1 LSARARADA
10 GERVGR
16 IVSGGQTGA
25 DRAAL
30 DFAIASGI
38 PYGGWCPRGGRA
50 EDMPRPP
57 GLLARYPS
65 LRETASEAEVER
77 TLLNVRDSDATLILT
92 TPSARGDSPGTRA
105 TERAAA
111 ELSRACAV
119 IDVLDVAGAGARF
132 AALARAMPPGGT
144 LNVAGPR
151 ESEAPGIYAWS
162 RALLDVLLGEP
173 PARSP

>member
-1 LSARARADA
+1 MER
-10 GERVGR
+10 ERVGR

-30 DFAIASGI
+30 DFAIANRI

-50 EDMPRPP
+50 EDMPWPP

-65 LRETASEAEVER
+65 LRETASEAEGER
-77 TLLNVRDSDATLILT
+77 TRLNVRDSDATLILT
-92 TPSARGDSPGTRA
+92 ARSASGDSPGTRA
-105 TERAAA
+105 TERAAR
-111 ELSRACAV
+111 ELGRACAV
-119 IDVLDVAGAGARF
+119 LDVLDLAAARTRF
-132 AALARAMPPGGT
+132 AALARAMPPSGT

-151 ESEAPGIYAWS
+151 ESEAPGIYAQS

-173 PARSP
+173 PTRSP